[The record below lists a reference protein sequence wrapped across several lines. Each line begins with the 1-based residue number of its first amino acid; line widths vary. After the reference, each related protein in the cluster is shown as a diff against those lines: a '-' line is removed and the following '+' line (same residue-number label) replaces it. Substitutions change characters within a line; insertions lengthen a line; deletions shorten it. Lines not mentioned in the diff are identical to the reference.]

1 MKLKYI
7 ILTIG
12 LIVLAHLIILFVCLL
27 IFSLM
32 QQVAS
37 FVVSVFQEIVFRL

>member
-12 LIVLAHLIILFVCLL
+12 LIVLAHLIILFVC
-27 IFSLM
+27 FY
-32 QQVAS
+32 QPADGKT
-37 FVVSVFQEIVFRL
+37 